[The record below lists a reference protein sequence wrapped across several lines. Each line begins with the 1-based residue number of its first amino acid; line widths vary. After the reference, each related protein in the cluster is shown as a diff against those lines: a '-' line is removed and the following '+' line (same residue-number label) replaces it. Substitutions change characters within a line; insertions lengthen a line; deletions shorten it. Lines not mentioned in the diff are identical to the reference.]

1 MAQEVDT
8 SSKGF
13 SEEFL
18 ETVRNLVAYYVLRQQ
33 LVVLAMLDLNTI
45 NLSKVGELNIV
56 PYLKP
61 FRERRRKRWEAMS
74 NTPNAE
80 EVPESLIWKGDWKH
94 GVHGAGCLLVNL
106 RTGEPIEW
114 DGPDPNEFRIDWFMN
129 NLIWRLKNESEDPY
143 IKACNDWLSSQQTN
157 VDTVKKAIFRLI
169 EKGVLNLRQSS
180 YSCVM
185 VKKEDM
191 SPKQNSNVPQE
202 VVAAALNAIMDYRER
217 QKLAIAAMI
226 ELRPDFVVEVAED
239 PYLLPEAAQRLK
251 QLYQHLQTP
260 PKSGPKIQNGRWNEV
275 WDYDIR
281 YAHCTITN
289 IVTQEPIRWS
299 SSDPDTA
306 DYYGFTQHFLWNLG
320 KEQRESNVQ
329 TIYEWM
335 EDFIQRTH
343 NISIATHE
351 HGSNYIGTAWYYLWD
366 SLIEQNLVVFTL
378 SEQARLIN
386 LR

>member
-1 MAQEVDT
+1 MAQEADM

-18 ETVRNLVAYYVLRQQ
+18 EIVRNLAAYYVLRQQ

-56 PYLKP
+56 PYVKT
-61 FRERRRKRWEAMS
+61 FKERRRKKGEARS
-74 NTPNAE
+74 NGHDIE
-80 EVPESLIWKGDWKH
+80 EAPESLIWKGDWKH
-94 GVHGAGCLLVNL
+94 GVHGAGCLLLNL
-106 RTGEPIEW
+106 RTGEPLEW
-114 DGPDPNEFRIDWFMN
+114 DGPDPNEFRIDWLMN
-129 NLIWRLKNESEDPY
+129 NLIWRLKNEPEDPY
-143 IKACNDWLSSQQTN
+143 IKACNDWLLSQQTDTN
-157 VDTVKKAIFRLI
+157 TVKKAIFRLI
-169 EKGVLNLRQSS
+169 EKGILNLRQSS

-191 SPKQNSNVPQE
+191 SPKQNTSVPQE
-202 VVAAALNAIMDYRER
+202 VVAAALNAIMGYQER

-226 ELRPDFVVEVAED
+226 ELRPDFVIEVAED

-306 DYYGFTQHFLWNLG
+306 DSYGLMRHFLWGLG
-320 KEQRESNVQ
+320 KDQRDRNIQ

-335 EDFIQRTH
+335 EDYIQRTY
-343 NISIATHE
+343 NISLATHE
-351 HGSNYIGTAWYYLWD
+351 HAPNYIGTAWYRLLN
-366 SLIEQNLVVFTL
+366 SLIEQNIIVLTL
-378 SEQARLIN
+378 TEQAPLIN